1 MPRSDGPSGHAA
13 GQPSGQSAY
22 ERCVRFVWKA
32 AKTARDAGTT
42 LEQRRAAFLAR
53 VSELLGPTQLQH
65 ITEHSEQVAEAAA
78 GLARLLHL
86 APAEVERVRLAG
98 LLHDIGKAAIPDNLL
113 AKPGPLSRRERKLMD
128 KHAEMGARI
137 CAALGADDVVTEMV
151 RYHHARYDD
160 PAPSAEG
167 GRVPLGARVVCVA
180 DALVTMTSNR
190 SYSRARSYTDAL
202 AELRRGRSTLFDPQ
216 AVVAAHIL
224 GATSMSKAA

>member
-1 MPRSDGPSGHAA
+1 MPESGTTA
-13 GQPSGQSAY
+13 GQTAY

-32 AKTARDAGTT
+32 AKTARNAGESV
-42 LEQRRAAFLAR
+42 EQRRTAFIRR
-53 VSELLGPTQLQH
+53 VSELLGPTQIQH

-78 GLARLLHL
+78 GLARLLHF
-86 APAEVERVRLAG
+86 APIEVERVRLAG
-98 LLHDIGKAAIPDNLL
+98 LLHDIGKSAIPDDLL

-137 CAALGADDVVTEMV
+137 CTALGADDVVIEMV
-151 RYHHARYDD
+151 RYHHARFDD
-160 PAPSAEG
+160 ESTRAEG

-190 SYSRARSYTDAL
+190 AYSRARTYTEAL

-224 GATSMSKAA
+224 GAQAMAKAA